1 MLTRSKSNKKS
12 NTKWLFTIVFWSI
25 IACGSI
31 SLLSDMLLK
40 SVNIIVAFF
49 ILGFIIVMGI
59 IFDMI
64 GVAVT
69 VAKERSFH
77 AMASKKVNGSKLAIK
92 LIKSADKTSTIFQDV
107 IGDICG
113 IVSGSLGVL
122 IAHKISYDFPHM
134 NEDILTIIVGVF
146 VGALT
151 IGGKSIGKNLA
162 INNGNQVLYSFCKLI
177 YFFKRDR

>member
-1 MLTRSKSNKKS
+1 MATRSKSNRKS
-12 NTKWLFTIVFWSI
+12 NTKWLFIIVFWSI

-40 SVNIIVAFF
+40 RVNILVAFL
-49 ILGFIIVMGI
+49 ILSFIIIIGI
-59 IFDMI
+59 IFDML

-69 VAKERSFH
+69 VAQERSFH
-77 AMASKKVNGSKLAIK
+77 AMASKRVNGAKLAIR

-122 IAHKISYDFPHM
+122 IAHRISYDFPYM
-134 NEDILTIIVGVF
+134 NEAILTTTIGVLI
-146 VGALT
+146 GAFT

-162 INNGNQVLYSFCKLI
+162 INNGTHVLYKFCKLI